1 VIPPRSAFGAPPQGG
16 AAGGP
21 AEPDPRRP
29 LEVAERPV
37 QLHGSVLARALLR
50 LAGWRICFDGLPAQQ
65 GVAIVYPHTSNW
77 DFVVGIL
84 AKWGIGI
91 PVTFWGKDSLF
102 RVPLFGRWMRW
113 LGGVPVDRASANG
126 IVGQM
131 ARALQAARDEG
142 RFLWLALAPEGTR
155 GRAEGWRSGFYHV
168 ALQAHVPVGLVFFDF
183 GRREIGFERFLI
195 LSGDL
200 AADIAEVARGFAGR
214 SGRRPQFAAPIR
226 WQA

>member
-1 VIPPRSAFGAPPQGG
+1 MNAVAAPI
-16 AAGGP
+16 
-21 AEPDPRRP
+21 E
-29 LEVAERPV
+29 LSERPV
-37 QLHGSVLARALLR
+37 QLRGSVLARALLR
-50 LAGWRICFDGLPAQQ
+50 LAGWRICFDGLPAKQ

-113 LGGVPVDRASANG
+113 VGGVPVDRGSAKG

-168 ALQAHVPVGLVFFDF
+168 ALQAQVPVGLVFFDF
-183 GRREIGFERFLI
+183 GKREIGIERFLM

-200 AADIAEVARGFAGR
+200 AADIAAVASGFAGR
-214 SGRRPQFAAPIR
+214 SGCRPQLAAPIR
-226 WQA
+226 WSA